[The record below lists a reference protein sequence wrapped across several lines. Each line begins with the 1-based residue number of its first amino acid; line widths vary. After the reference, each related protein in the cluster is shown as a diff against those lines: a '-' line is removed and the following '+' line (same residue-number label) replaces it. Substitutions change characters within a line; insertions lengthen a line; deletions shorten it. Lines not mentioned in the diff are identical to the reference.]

1 MDKIQVFFEGLG
13 LSFNISPV
21 AFGSV
26 MKYGLIIAVGYAIA
40 VVMGGMRA
48 YKWRMSID
56 HMLDIAIWGTIA
68 GIIGAR
74 LYYVFSLW
82 DYYKDHIGDIFK
94 IWQGGLAIYGGIIAA
109 LIAAL
114 IVCLVT
120 KLSITNLLDLCGMS
134 FLLAQG
140 IGRWGNFFN
149 QEAFGTN
156 TTTALFR
163 MYSEKTR
170 DYLLSVQDELAAK
183 GVTVYPDQPVHPT
196 FLYESVLCIVGF
208 FICRII
214 CNKYRKFR
222 GEIFAFYL
230 VWYGAVRFI
239 IEGMRTDS
247 LYIGHTNIRVS
258 QVVSLVMVVGGIVWL
273 ILGFIYAKKH
283 PLHQEIRHKIK
294 KGEKIDWK
302 NTAPHEPGFDKNGKW
317 VREGYIDPAYSGKV
331 ARAGKAKAKDE
342 EPEAEE
348 KEKETKKTEKEEKTE
363 ENATVAENTTEKEI
377 ETTEITQ
384 ETEKENDNH

>member
-1 MDKIQVFFEGLG
+1 MDKVQVIFEGLG
-13 LSFNISPV
+13 LSFHVSPT

-26 MKYGLIIAVGYAIA
+26 AKYGLIIAIGYAIA

-56 HMLDIAIWGTIA
+56 HMLDIAIWGTVA

-74 LYYVFSLW
+74 LYYVFSMW
-82 DYYKDHIGDIFK
+82 DYYKDHVGEIFQ
-94 IWQGGLAIYGGIIAA
+94 IWKGGLAIYGGLIAA

-114 IVCLVT
+114 VVCLVT

-170 DYLLSVQDELAAK
+170 DYLLSVQADLAAK

-196 FLYESVLCIVGF
+196 FLYESTLCILGF
-208 FICRII
+208 IICRII

-230 VWYGAVRFI
+230 VWYGAVRFF

-247 LYIGHTNIRVS
+247 LYIGHTNIRIS
-258 QVVSLVMVVGGIVWL
+258 QVVSLVMVAAGIVWL
-273 ILGFIYAKKH
+273 IAGFVYAKKH
-283 PLHQEIRHKIK
+283 PLHQEIRPK
-294 KGEKIDWK
+294 KAKGDKIDWK
-302 NTAPHEPGFDKNGKW
+302 NTAPHAPGFDRFGKW
-317 VREGYIDPAYSGKV
+317 VKEGYIDPEYSGKF
-331 ARAGKAKAKDE
+331 ARAGHPASENDSAQTAQVKENSANKTKSDNIIQNRITE
-342 EPEAEE
+342 ESASPESSAQEAED
-348 KEKETKKTEKEEKTE
+348 
-363 ENATVAENTTEKEI
+363 ENGT
-377 ETTEITQ
+377 
-384 ETEKENDNH
+384 D

>member
-1 MDKIQVFFEGLG
+1 MDKVQVFFEGLG
-13 LSFNISPV
+13 LSFTISPV

-26 MKYGLIIAVGYAIA
+26 AKYGLIIAIGYAIA
-40 VVMGGMRA
+40 VVIGGMRA

-56 HMLDIAIWGTIA
+56 HMLDIAIWGTVA
-68 GIIGAR
+68 GVIGAR
-74 LYYVFSLW
+74 LYYVFSMW
-82 DYYKDHIGDIFK
+82 DYYKDHIGEIFM
-94 IWQGGLAIYGGIIAA
+94 IWKGGLAIYGGLIAA

-170 DYLLSVQDELAAK
+170 DYLLSVQGDLAAK

-196 FLYESVLCIVGF
+196 FLYESVLCIIGF
-208 FICRII
+208 IICRII
-214 CNKYRKFR
+214 CNKFRKFR
-222 GEIFAFYL
+222 GEIFALYL
-230 VWYGAVRFI
+230 VWYGAVRFF

-247 LYIGHTNIRVS
+247 LYIGHTNIRIS
-258 QVVSLVMVVGGIVWL
+258 QVVSLVMIVAGIVWL

-283 PLHQEIRHKIK
+283 PLHQEIRHKK
-294 KGEKIDWK
+294 KEGEKIDWK
-302 NTAPHEPGFDKNGKW
+302 NKAPHEPGFDRFGNW
-317 VREGYIDPAYSGKV
+317 VREGYIDPEYSGKFAV
-331 ARAGKAKAKDE
+331 AGHPASVEEDE
-342 EPEAEE
+342 NLAQLQENVDDS
-348 KEKETKKTEKEEKTE
+348 TKSDI
-363 ENATVAENTTEKEI
+363 VAESRITDKSAISETNEKAGD
-377 ETTEITQ
+377 
-384 ETEKENDNH
+384 ENDAD

>member
-1 MDKIQVFFEGLG
+1 MDKVQVFFEGLG
-13 LSFNISPV
+13 LSFTISPV
-21 AFGSV
+21 AFGNV
-26 MKYGLIIAVGYAIA
+26 AKYGLIIAIGYAIA

-56 HMLDIAIWGTIA
+56 HMLDIAIWGTVA

-74 LYYVFSLW
+74 LYYVFSMW
-82 DYYKDHIGDIFK
+82 DYYKDHIGEIFM
-94 IWQGGLAIYGGIIAA
+94 IWKGGLAIYGGLIAA

-170 DYLLSVQDELAAK
+170 DYLLSVQGDLAAK

-208 FICRII
+208 IICRII
-214 CNKYRKFR
+214 CDKFRKFR
-222 GEIFAFYL
+222 GEIFALYL
-230 VWYGAVRFI
+230 VWYGAVRFF

-247 LYIGHTNIRVS
+247 LYIGHTNIRIS
-258 QVVSLVMVVGGIVWL
+258 QVVSLVMIVAGIVWL

-283 PLHQEIRHKIK
+283 PLHQEIRHKK
-294 KGEKIDWK
+294 KEGEKIDWK
-302 NTAPHEPGFDKNGKW
+302 NKAPHEPGFDRFGNW
-317 VREGYIDPAYSGKV
+317 VKEGYIDPEYSGKI
-331 ARAGKAKAKDE
+331 ARAGQPAGKADDE
-342 EPEAEE
+342 ETAQV
-348 KEKETKKTEKEEKTE
+348 KENQKGSVKSDEVAQNRITKEDTPLETKQ
-363 ENATVAENTTEKEI
+363 
-377 ETTEITQ
+377 TQ
-384 ETEKENDNH
+384 EQKAGDENDTY